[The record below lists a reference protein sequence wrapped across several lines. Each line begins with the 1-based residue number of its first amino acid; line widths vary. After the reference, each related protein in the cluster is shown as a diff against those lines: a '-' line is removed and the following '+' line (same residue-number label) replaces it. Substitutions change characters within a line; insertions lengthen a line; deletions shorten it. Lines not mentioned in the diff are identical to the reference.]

1 VVYYQLLDLVLGK
14 DHDALFRRAE
24 LKTLVDLHGNEVLF
38 SYFWIAKL
46 QSQMDSYFIVLSIN
60 MEPNFPISSAY

>member
-1 VVYYQLLDLVLGK
+1 MNIDPEILLLAYYQLLDHLLGK

-38 SYFWIAKL
+38 SIYHL
-46 QSQMDSYFIVLSIN
+46 VY
-60 MEPNFPISSAY
+60 